1 VAEDADKPEDAVL
14 VDRAQE
20 GDRDA
25 FQTLVERYQEKVYSI
40 CYGKIGDEH
49 DAKDVSQDVF
59 IKVYR
64 YIDGFNKNASFYTW
78 LYRIAVNT
86 SIDFL
91 RKQSRRDKVDYDDT
105 IERNEEFLEGDDMLM
120 PSKLGLNPDEALG
133 RKELRSEML
142 EALNELSEKHR
153 TILNLR
159 EVEGLSYDE
168 MAEVL
173 DISKG
178 TVMSRLYHA
187 RRYFQDAL
195 RDYLGEDAP
204 DVQNTS

>member
-1 VAEDADKPEDAVL
+1 MAEDADKPDDSEL
-14 VDRAQE
+14 VDRAQNGE
-20 GDRDA
+20 RAA
-25 FQTLVERYQEKVYSI
+25 FQKLVERYQEKVYSI
-40 CYGKIGDEH
+40 CYGKVGDEH

-64 YIDGFNKNASFYTW
+64 YLDGFNKDAKFYTW

-86 SIDFL
+86 CIDFL

-105 IERNEEFLEGDDMLM
+105 IGRDEEYLEGDDMLM
-120 PSKLGLNPDEALG
+120 PSNLGLNPDEALD
-133 RKELRSEML
+133 RKELRKEML
-142 EALNELSEKHR
+142 AALEELSEKHR

-159 EVEGLSYDE
+159 EVEGLSYREIADILE
-168 MAEVL
+168 
-173 DISKG
+173 ISKG

-204 DVQNTS
+204 DVQQ

>member
-1 VAEDADKPEDAVL
+1 MAEDADKPEDSEL
-14 VDRAQE
+14 VDRAQNGE
-20 GDRDA
+20 RAA
-25 FQTLVERYQEKVYSI
+25 FQKLVERYQDKVFSI
-40 CYGKIGDEH
+40 CYGKVGDEH

-64 YIDGFNKNASFYTW
+64 YLDGFNKDAKFYTW

-86 SIDFL
+86 CIDFL

-105 IERNEEFLEGDDMLM
+105 IGRDEEYLEGDDMLM
-120 PSKLGLNPDEALG
+120 PSNLGLNPDEALD
-133 RKELRSEML
+133 RKELRKEML
-142 EALNELSEKHR
+142 AALEELSEKHR

-159 EVEGLSYDE
+159 EVEGLSYREIAD
-168 MAEVL
+168 VL
-173 DISKG
+173 EISKG

-204 DVQNTS
+204 DVQN

>member
-1 VAEDADKPEDAVL
+1 VAEDADKPDDSEL
-14 VDRAQE
+14 VDRAQNGE
-20 GDRDA
+20 RAA
-25 FQTLVERYQEKVYSI
+25 FQKLVERYQEKVYSI
-40 CYGKIGDEH
+40 CYGKVGDEH

-64 YIDGFNKNASFYTW
+64 YLDGFNKDAKFYTW

-86 SIDFL
+86 CIDFL

-105 IERNEEFLEGDDMLM
+105 IGRDEEYLEGDDMLM
-120 PSKLGLNPDEALG
+120 PSNLGLNPDEALD
-133 RKELRSEML
+133 RKELRKEML
-142 EALNELSEKHR
+142 AALEELSEKHR

-159 EVEGLSYDE
+159 EVEGLSYREIADILE
-168 MAEVL
+168 
-173 DISKG
+173 ISKG

-204 DVQNTS
+204 DVQQ

>member
-1 VAEDADKPEDAVL
+1 MAEDADKPEDSEL
-14 VDRAQE
+14 VDRAQNGE
-20 GDRDA
+20 RAA
-25 FQTLVERYQEKVYSI
+25 FQKLVERYQDKVYSI
-40 CYGKIGDEH
+40 CYGKVGDEH

-64 YIDGFNKNASFYTW
+64 YLDGFNKDAKFYTW

-86 SIDFL
+86 CIDFL

-105 IERNEEFLEGDDMLM
+105 IGRDEEYLEGDDMLM
-120 PSKLGLNPDEALG
+120 PSNLGLNPDEALD
-133 RKELRSEML
+133 RKELRKEML
-142 EALNELSEKHR
+142 AALEELSEKHR

-159 EVEGLSYDE
+159 EVEGLSYREIAD
-168 MAEVL
+168 VL
-173 DISKG
+173 EISKG

-204 DVQNTS
+204 DVQN